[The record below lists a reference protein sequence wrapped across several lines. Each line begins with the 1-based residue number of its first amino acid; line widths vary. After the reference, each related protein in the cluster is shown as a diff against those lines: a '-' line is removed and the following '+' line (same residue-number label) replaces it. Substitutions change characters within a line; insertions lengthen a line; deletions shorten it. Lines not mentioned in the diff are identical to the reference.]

1 MQQLS
6 RPEAG
11 DPRLVGATVVVASS
25 RTARRR
31 RLAAALRRDGLQVV
45 ALKSNAERALA
56 AVQRRR
62 PRLCVLDADL
72 DGNLMIATRELCRE
86 HREMVLA
93 VVVDAGT
100 ERRGL
105 RALRAGADL
114 VIRDGGRRLVDQLT
128 AFVSQRAA
136 LEPAGAPLLAVAPE
150 PEDTPQP
157 EGSADAEASA
167 NAAEPAKAA
176 KPGESP
182 TAPPPLMFA
191 APAPRRR
198 PVVRGIVVPRR
209 RVRRLDAPPG

>member
-1 MQQLS
+1 MGATQQLS

-25 RTARRR
+25 RTVRRR

-56 AVQRRR
+56 AVQRRH

-72 DGNLMIATRELCRE
+72 HGNLMIATRELCRE

-114 VIRDGGRRLVDQLT
+114 VIRDGGRRLVEQLT

-136 LEPAGAPLLAVAPE
+136 LEPVGAPLLAVAPD
-150 PEDTPQP
+150 PEDAPRP
-157 EGSADAEASA
+157 GRS
-167 NAAEPAKAA
+167 AEPGA
-176 KPGESP
+176 PHEP

-191 APAPRRR
+191 APAPAARRR
-198 PVVRGIVVPRR
+198 QVVLGIVAPRR
-209 RVRRLDAPPG
+209 RVRRLDAPPS